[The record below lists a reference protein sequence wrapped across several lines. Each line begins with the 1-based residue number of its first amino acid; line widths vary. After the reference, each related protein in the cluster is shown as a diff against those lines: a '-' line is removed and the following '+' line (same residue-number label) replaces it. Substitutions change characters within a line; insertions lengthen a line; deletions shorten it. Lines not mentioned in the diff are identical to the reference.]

1 MKNILLL
8 AGILFIISC
17 GNTSNKNNSDADT
30 SSADEEMQL
39 EPEEKLVWITQYD
52 TAKAEFHLVQ
62 QRQIN
67 ADSLQPQDMV
77 QVLNDAWKDVNVT
90 LEFKKIS
97 HDTLYVNIPQ
107 AEYLTERM
115 GSSGA
120 MEYLASTTYNLTEVK
135 NIRFVNYTFKA
146 GDHLSPGTYTR
157 DDFNDFH

>member
-8 AGILFIISC
+8 AGIIFILSC
-17 GNTSNKNNSDADT
+17 NNNSNKNNGDT
-30 SSADEEMQL
+30 DSLSADEEMQL
-39 EPEEKLVWITQYD
+39 EPEEKLVWTMQYD

-62 QRQIN
+62 QRRIN

-77 QVLNDAWKDVNVT
+77 QTLNDAWKDVNVK

-97 HDTLYVNIPQ
+97 NDTIYVSIPQ
-107 AEYLTERM
+107 SEKLTERM

-135 NIRFVNYTFKA
+135 NIRFVNYAFKA
-146 GDHLSPGTYTR
+146 GDHLSPGTYSR
-157 DDFNDFH
+157 DDFSDFH

>member
-8 AGILFIISC
+8 AGIIFILSC
-17 GNTSNKNNSDADT
+17 NNNSDKNNADT
-30 SSADEEMQL
+30 DTLSADEEMQL
-39 EPEEKLVWITQYD
+39 EPEEKLVWIMQYD

-62 QRQIN
+62 QRKIN

-77 QVLNDAWKDVNVT
+77 QTLNDAWKDVNVK

-97 HDTLYVNIPQ
+97 NDTLYVSIPQ
-107 AEYLTERM
+107 SEQLTERM

-120 MEYLASTTYNLTEVK
+120 MEYLASTTYNLTEIK
-135 NIRFVNYTFKA
+135 NIRFVNYAFKA
-146 GDHLSPGTYTR
+146 GDHLSPGTYSR